1 MLLVIEKCNE
11 IYRNKELQNQLR
23 IALLTNSFRWQTIDD
38 IQSVA
43 SALMSKHHEQE
54 SHNLMKKGRLDNKI
68 LSYEPMRIALNQ
80 VTSQEDVKKIIDL

>member
-1 MLLVIEKCNE
+1 
-11 IYRNKELQNQLR
+11 
-23 IALLTNSFRWQTIDD
+23 
-38 IQSVA
+38 
-43 SALMSKHHEQE
+43 MSKHHEQE